1 MDVQS
6 NAFPVTFTDKRTIDE
21 NDNNYFGIY
30 SKVVSKIYEIGRQL
44 STKQE
49 DSIDSFSTDIWKI
62 APENLFDMES
72 ESDADKVTTDK
83 KDFLEHR
90 QNLISTSN
98 LNAIP
103 CDISNPLVS
112 LLPKLEFQDD
122 IWSSLYSSED
132 NTSESSVLKPSDR
145 SKTGV
150 DSAAHLPSFC
160 RKTTQDSSSDS
171 WKFESYES
179 KNKLIPLFST
189 SYSHFKSQFKD
200 QWPYIIDSNSCSIPC
215 NNSKNVLDCNF
226 VRSQSSFHLRDSYL
240 KSLAQSRTSIKDAS
254 KTLSSKSETDLNNL
268 YHQYLSTR
276 ESQNKF
282 LFGANGCENTRCSS
296 IAKLQKCNNPC
307 SCIGIS
313 RISVHHKAFKNKL
326 NSDSLKD
333 EVNTQ
338 NGRKIK
344 DTKIPNQMKA
354 TYLRKLSMSSIADKK
369 SFLRKTKSTRRKSKS
384 HCEFSNLKA
393 ISEIKL
399 LSDKQLK
406 NVESN
411 FDFADICENLIL
423 KDICLEFPDNNL
435 NRLQFDEPILL
446 NFTKDISG
454 KSRKILICTK
464 DVLENVLAEGYKD
477 DEVIRILLERSK
489 TYTGKPVHIFY
500 EPRKA
505 DDSPPSTDSNAEDF
519 VPLHPS
525 RGKHNLLKNKINEK
539 IEEKYFNNVHEV
551 ETRYEENCKEENIVD
566 NSNYTSSSKIK
577 NRNSTSGGK
586 NSHNKQNNRLKIS
599 CYEVTTHT
607 SESSGKKKLIIRFCR
622 RKKYRT
628 ALKRIN
634 VKQIASSVFKNFF
647 HFYSLLGGHLYSGS
661 VITKSNSNQ
670 WLKEAGVATD
680 ARSQEIANEL
690 FKAIAGA
697 KIVLNIFDYMQFL
710 IVFARRQKIATM
722 DLVKQLTVCK
732 LPGVINKDRSHS
744 SEFRRP
750 KTSHCPKHAGQELKK
765 TAYRSMSLP
774 NL

>member
-6 NAFPVTFTDKRTIDE
+6 NTFPITFTDKRSMDE

-49 DSIDSFSTDIWKI
+49 DSRDSFSTDIWKI

-83 KDFLEHR
+83 KDFLEQR

-122 IWSSLYSSED
+122 IWSSLYSSDD
-132 NTSESSVLKPSDR
+132 NISESSVLKPSDR
-145 SKTGV
+145 SRTMV
-150 DSAAHLPSFC
+150 DSAAQLSSFC
-160 RKTTQDSSSDS
+160 HKTTHQPSDDS
-171 WKFESYES
+171 WKFESYENR
-179 KNKLIPLFST
+179 NKLIPLFST

-215 NNSKNVLDCNF
+215 NNSKNAVDCNF
-226 VRSQSSFHLRDSYL
+226 IRSQSSFHLRDSYL
-240 KSLAQSRTSIKDAS
+240 KSLAHSRTSMKDAS
-254 KTLSSKSETDLNNL
+254 KTLSSKSETDLSNL
-268 YHQYLSTR
+268 YHQYLSTPDG
-276 ESQNKF
+276 QNKF
-282 LFGANGCENTRCSS
+282 LFLANGCENARCSS
-296 IAKLQKCNNPC
+296 IAKLQKNNNPC
-307 SCIGIS
+307 SCIGIN
-313 RISVHHKAFKNKL
+313 RISVHHKAFKNKW
-326 NSDSLKD
+326 NSDSLRD

-369 SFLRKTKSTRRKSKS
+369 CFLRETKSTRRKSKS

-393 ISEIKL
+393 IPEIKL

-406 NVESN
+406 NLESN

-435 NRLQFDEPILL
+435 NRLQFDEPTLL

-464 DVLENVLAEGYKD
+464 DVLEDVRAEGYTD
-477 DEVIRILLERSK
+477 DEVIRRLLERSK
-489 TYTGKPVHIFY
+489 TYTGKPVHIFF

-505 DDSPPSTDSNAEDF
+505 DDSPSSTDSKAKDF
-519 VPLHPS
+519 IPLHPS
-525 RGKHNLLKNKINEK
+525 RGNHNLLNNKINEE
-539 IEEKYFNNVHEV
+539 IEEKYFNNVHQT
-551 ETRYEENCKEENIVD
+551 ETRYKENRNEENVVD
-566 NSNYTSSSKIK
+566 NSNYTSSKVK
-577 NRNSTSGGK
+577 NRNSSSGGK
-586 NSHNKQNNRLKIS
+586 NSYNKQNNRLKIS
-599 CYEVTTHT
+599 CYEVSTHT
-607 SESSGKKKLIIRFCR
+607 SENSGKKKLIIRFCR
-622 RKKYRT
+622 RKKSRT
-628 ALKRIN
+628 ASKRIN

-690 FKAIAGA
+690 FKAIAG
-697 KIVLNIFDYMQFL
+697 
-710 IVFARRQKIATM
+710 
-722 DLVKQLTVCK
+722 
-732 LPGVINKDRSHS
+732 
-744 SEFRRP
+744 
-750 KTSHCPKHAGQELKK
+750 
-765 TAYRSMSLP
+765 
-774 NL
+774 